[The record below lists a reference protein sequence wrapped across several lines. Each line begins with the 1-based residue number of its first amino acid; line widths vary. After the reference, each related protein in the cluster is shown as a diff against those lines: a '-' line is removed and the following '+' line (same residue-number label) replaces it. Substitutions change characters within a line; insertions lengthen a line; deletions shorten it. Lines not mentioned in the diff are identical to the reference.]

1 MGKNLLNNDG
11 KIALFHE
18 TIRLDFNLPKY
29 SVIEQKD
36 PNPSVMSYDF
46 LKQYMENNDKEGVA
60 EFNLTVSPTMLD
72 SVKTNQEH
80 KQVRP
85 YLLDRKHKENSWFKK
100 IKDYVDEYRRSKFD
114 VIHFFS
120 EVKIQTENEM
130 KQYRDRIKDYIL
142 MLGYAERSGQ
152 HALKE
157 KLFQNMVIC
166 KYESILFSKGLYK
179 AISEENLMKFAKG
192 CPKNLCLDYISDYTR
207 IIPFDIIRKKTDIDK
222 YEIFD
227 NYAILHYDF
236 DNNGTDLPSDK
247 KKEEVEKRKD
257 PILFGVIAGSN
268 KLYFIGDWIDE
279 YCDLRF
285 DDVVKQCTD
294 DFLSENI
301 SLDDLAK

>member
-1 MGKNLLNNDG
+1 
-11 KIALFHE
+11 
-18 TIRLDFNLPKY
+18 
-29 SVIEQKD
+29 
-36 PNPSVMSYDF
+36 
-46 LKQYMENNDKEGVA
+46 
-60 EFNLTVSPTMLD
+60 
-72 SVKTNQEH
+72 
-80 KQVRP
+80 
-85 YLLDRKHKENSWFKK
+85 
-100 IKDYVDEYRRSKFD
+100 
-114 VIHFFS
+114 
-120 EVKIQTENEM
+120 
-130 KQYRDRIKDYIL
+130 

-152 HALKE
+152 YALKE
-157 KLFQNMVIC
+157 KLFRNMVIC

-179 AISEENLMKFAKG
+179 AISEENIMKFAKG

-227 NYAILHYDF
+227 NYVILHYDF

>member
-1 MGKNLLNNDG
+1 MGKNLLNSDG

-46 LKQYMENNDKEGVA
+46 LKQYMESNDKEGVA

-80 KQVRP
+80 KQVRTS
-85 YLLDRKHKENSWFKK
+85 LLGINHKENSWFKK
-100 IKDYVDEYRRSKFD
+100 IKDYVDEYRSSKFD

-152 HALKE
+152 YALKE
-157 KLFQNMVIC
+157 KTV
-166 KYESILFSKGLYK
+166 
-179 AISEENLMKFAKG
+179 
-192 CPKNLCLDYISDYTR
+192 PKHGDMQIRKHIVQQR
-207 IIPFDIIRKKTDIDK
+207 IIQGYIRGKS
-222 YEIFD
+222 YEVCKRM
-227 NYAILHYDF
+227 
-236 DNNGTDLPSDK
+236 S
-247 KKEEVEKRKD
+247 EKSM
-257 PILFGVIAGSN
+257 P
-268 KLYFIGDWIDE
+268 
-279 YCDLRF
+279 
-285 DDVVKQCTD
+285 
-294 DFLSENI
+294 
-301 SLDDLAK
+301 